1 MRYLNRW
8 GKSAAGMAGGVI
20 LAVVVA
26 AGVVHMIASRAYVT
40 TDDAYVDGRVHAISA
55 KIGGMVKDVVVT
67 DNQAVKKGD
76 VLVEIDP
83 ADYDVRVCEAEAV
96 LAAEEARLVEAREKI
111 SGAQALFTVKAVACR
126 QAVMD
131 KTRAGRL
138 FTQGVLAKEKL
149 EKAQTALDLARAE
162 LVSAGQGVVQARA
175 ARQLA
180 EALVAT
186 RKAPL
191 EAARLNR
198 GYTRI
203 FAPADGFVT
212 KKSVETGNM
221 IQSGQPLMAVVA
233 LDDVWVT
240 ANFKETQLE
249 RVQAGMDVTI
259 KVDTYPGHSF
269 SGKVESLMA
278 GTGSAFS
285 LFPPE
290 NALGNYVKIVQRIP
304 VRIRLDKATDPG
316 HLLRVGMSVVAK
328 IRIRE

>member
-1 MRYLNRW
+1 MKCLSRW
-8 GKSAAGMAGGVI
+8 GKTAAGMAAGVV
-20 LAVVVA
+20 LAGVAA
-26 AGVVHMIASRAYVT
+26 AGVAHMMAGMAYVA
-40 TDDAYVDGRVHAISA
+40 TDDAYVEGRMHQVSS
-55 KIGGMVKDVVVT
+55 KVGGMVSDVLAT

-76 VLVEIDP
+76 VLVRIDP
-83 ADYDVRVCEAEAV
+83 ADYDVRVREAEAV
-96 LAAEEARLVEAREKI
+96 LAAEEARLIEAREKI
-111 SGAQALFTVKAVACR
+111 SGAQAFFTVKAVACR

-131 KTRAGRL
+131 KIRAGRL

-162 LVSAGQGVVQARA
+162 LVAAGAGVAQARA
-175 ARQLA
+175 ARQLEA
-180 EALVAT
+180 ALVAT

-191 EAARLNR
+191 EAARLNQ

-203 FAPADGFVT
+203 MAPADGFVT
-212 KKSVETGNM
+212 KKSVEAGNM
-221 IQSGQPLMAVVA
+221 IQPGQPLMAVVA
-233 LDDVWVT
+233 LDDVWIS

-249 RVQAGMDVTI
+249 RVQPGMNVVI
-259 KVDTYPGHSF
+259 KVDTYPGHVF
-269 SGKVESLMA
+269 GGKVESLMA

-304 VRIRLDKATDPG
+304 VRIRLDQATDPG